1 MNKRRLVVVGVMA
14 SLACASMGRATHA
27 QTRVDRAGTP
37 APSAPPPM
45 EADGSKLYG
54 GYMIGVGDI
63 INIRIAEEDDVSGRY
78 QVSQSG
84 DVKIPLLEK
93 PIHADGLS
101 TFDFSTV
108 LSQELKK
115 QQILKDPYVTVFIE
129 RGMTQNVTVSGPVA
143 RPGIYPI
150 ERATRLVD
158 VISMSGGLAP
168 NAGQTIMITHPVPDQ
183 KPTALASPA
192 GRTDQST
199 AGSAA
204 TAADQEATAASSGR
218 AVDQKSR
225 GASVSNRGGSETIDV
240 ATLMSGDNH
249 EANVLVHAGDQIT
262 VSNASVIYVVGAV
275 TRPGAF
281 SVQDPRS
288 GLSVLKAI
296 ALVEGPLSTAKLG
309 SAIIVRKSTNET
321 GREEIPVDLSKVMKG
336 QIKDPILMADDI
348 LYVPQSGLKQGLKR
362 MGDAAQA
369 AAGYGLGLRIAP

>member
-1 MNKRRLVVVGVMA
+1 MRNKGLLVVGVMI
-14 SLACASMGRATHA
+14 SLACASMGRAVHA
-27 QTRVDRAGTP
+27 QTRIDRAGTTP

-101 TFDFSTV
+101 TFDFSSV

-158 VISMSGGLAP
+158 VLSMSGGLAP
-168 NAGQTIMITHPVPDQ
+168 NAGQTITITHPVTDQ
-183 KPTALASPA
+183 KPEATGGPSHA
-192 GRTDQST
+192 TDSKST

-204 TAADQEATAASSGR
+204 TAADQKSTVTSG
-218 AVDQKSR
+218 
-225 GASVSNRGGSETIDV
+225 SNGGGSETVDV
-240 ATLMSGDNH
+240 ATLMSGENR
-249 EANVLVHAGDQIT
+249 EANVLIHAGDQIT
-262 VSNASVIYVVGAV
+262 VSNASVVYVVGAV

-281 SVQDPRS
+281 AVQDPKS

-296 ALVEGPLSTAKLG
+296 ALVEGTLSTAKLG

-336 QIKDPILMADDI
+336 QLKDPILMANDI
-348 LYVPQSGLKQGLKR
+348 LYVPQSGIKQGLKR

>member
-1 MNKRRLVVVGVMA
+1 MKNERRLMVAGVMV
-14 SLACASMGRATHA
+14 SLAWASMGNATYA
-27 QTRVDRAGTP
+27 QQRVERAGTP
-37 APSAPPPM
+37 SAPSAPPPM
-45 EADGSKLYG
+45 DVDGSKLYG

-78 QVSQSG
+78 QVSQTG

-108 LSQELKK
+108 LAQELKK
-115 QQILKDPYVTVFIE
+115 QQILNDPYVTVFIE

-158 VISMSGGLAP
+158 VLSMSGGLAA
-168 NAGQTIMITHPVPDQ
+168 NAGQTITITHPVADDKAGAPSGPSGATDV
-183 KPTALASPA
+183 KSSAGSPA
-192 GRTDQST
+192 T
-199 AGSAA
+199 
-204 TAADQEATAASSGR
+204 
-218 AVDQKSR
+218 AVDQKSTA
-225 GASVSNRGGSETIDV
+225 ASGSHGRGSETVDV

-262 VSNASVIYVVGAV
+262 VSNASVVYVVGAV
-275 TRPGAF
+275 TKPGGF
-281 SVQDPRS
+281 LVQDPRS

-296 ALVEGPLSTAKLG
+296 ALVEGTLSTAKLG

-336 QIKDPILMADDI
+336 QLKDPILMANDI
-348 LYVPQSGLKQGLKR
+348 LYVPQSGVKQGLKR

>member
-1 MNKRRLVVVGVMA
+1 MKGIKFMKIERRLMVVGVMV
-14 SLACASMGRATHA
+14 SLAWASMGSAAYA
-27 QTRVDRAGTP
+27 QQRVERAGTPP

-45 EADGSKLYG
+45 DVDGSKLYG

-129 RGMTQNVTVSGPVA
+129 RGMTQNVTVSGQVA

-158 VISMSGGLAP
+158 VLSMSGGLAP
-168 NAGQTIMITHPVPDQ
+168 NAGQTITITHSVPDE
-183 KPTALASPA
+183 KAEAPGGPSGAIDAK
-192 GRTDQST
+192 ST
-199 AGSAA
+199 AGSPA
-204 TAADQEATAASSGR
+204 T
-218 AVDQKSR
+218 AVDQKSTA
-225 GASVSNRGGSETIDV
+225 ASGSKGGGSEIVDV
-240 ATLMSGDNH
+240 ATLMSGDSR
-249 EANVLVHAGDQIT
+249 EANILVHAGDQIT
-262 VSNASVIYVVGAV
+262 VSNASIIYVVGAV

-281 SVQDPRS
+281 SVQDPKS

-296 ALVEGPLSTAKLG
+296 ALVEGTLSTAKLG

-321 GREEIPVDLSKVMKG
+321 GREEIPVDLKKLMKG
-336 QIKDPILMADDI
+336 EAKDPVMMANDI
-348 LYVPQSGLKQGLKR
+348 LYVPQSGVKQGLKR

>member
-1 MNKRRLVVVGVMA
+1 MNNKRRLIVVSVMV
-14 SLACASMGRATHA
+14 SLACVSMGRATHA
-27 QTRVDRAGTP
+27 QQRVERAGTP
-37 APSAPPPM
+37 APSAAPPM

-101 TFDFSTV
+101 TFDFSAV

-150 ERATRLVD
+150 ERPTRLVD
-158 VISMSGGLAP
+158 VLSMSGGLAP
-168 NAGQTIMITHPVPDQ
+168 NAGQTITITHPVADQ
-183 KPTALASPA
+183 KP
-192 GRTDQST
+192 
-199 AGSAA
+199 AA
-204 TAADQEATAASSGR
+204 TSGPSGAT
-218 AVDQKSR
+218 DQKSAA
-225 GASVSNRGGSETIDV
+225 ASGSNGGGSETVDV
-240 ATLMSGDNH
+240 ATLMSGENR

-262 VSNASVIYVVGAV
+262 VSNASVVYVVGAV

-281 SVQDPRS
+281 AVQDPKS

-296 ALVEGPLSTAKLG
+296 ALVEGTLSTAKLG

-336 QIKDPILMADDI
+336 QLKDPILMANDI